1 MLSRLFDRSVRWL
14 TASLAIAA
22 LVTALA
28 VPVQAAP
35 RSESGESIL
44 PLRLVEQVEGWVQ
57 TLLAK
62 LRPTDPP
69 TMEEGETRTVTSKA
83 GVCIDPVGNPITC
96 PEDD

>member
-35 RSESGESIL
+35 RSESGDTDLQTAIVDWVE
-44 PLRLVEQVEGWVQ
+44 RLVRPLAVLLNTEPEETDLVDQRTAPSGQCMDPNGQPVQ
-57 TLLAK
+57 
-62 LRPTDPP
+62 
-69 TMEEGETRTVTSKA
+69 
-83 GVCIDPVGNPITC
+83 C
-96 PEDD
+96 PEPD